1 MNARRWTY
9 VLAAAAAAYM
19 VFALW
24 QAWGLIA
31 SGSLIGA
38 GMGIALL
45 VLPLLGLW
53 LVWRELRFATE
64 VQQFADELAAA
75 GALPPELPRRPS
87 GRPTVEAAEAE
98 FVRCE
103 ELVRHSPQDPA
114 AWFAM
119 SLAYDAGG
127 DRKRARAAMGHAV
140 ALRAGDYDHPV
151 PPQLRSE

>member
-1 MNARRWTY
+1 MAARRWTY

-24 QAWGLIA
+24 QAYALIR
-31 SGSLIGA
+31 SGTIIGA
-38 GMGIALL
+38 MMGIALL
-45 VLPLLGLW
+45 ALPLLGLW

-75 GALPPELPRRPS
+75 DALPPELPRRPS

-98 FVRCE
+98 FARCE
-103 ELVRHSPQDPA
+103 DSVRQSPQDPA
-114 AWFAM
+114 AWFSM

-127 DRKRARAAMGHAV
+127 DRKRARAAMGHAL
-140 ALRAGDYDHPV
+140 ALRSGDLNHRI
-151 PPQLRSE
+151 PPILKQP